1 LSLSLRPNFNKQKG
15 NKTQRRSHDCYL
27 YFVLEAKRR
36 EIRTPNSPPPA
47 FSYSQ
52 GIVVGDF
59 LFIAGQVPKDPVT
72 GDVPVTFVDQ
82 VRRTLD
88 NLAAIAAAA
97 GTSLANAVRVSVYL
111 DDIETVHQLDP
122 VYLEYFVAPYPART
136 TIQAGL
142 RGYLVE
148 IDAIVAT

>member
-1 LSLSLRPNFNKQKG
+1 MLN
-15 NKTQRRSHDCYL
+15 
-27 YFVLEAKRR
+27 AKRR
-36 EIRTPNSPPPA
+36 EIRTPNSPLPA

-52 GIVVGDF
+52 GIIVGDF

-72 GDVPVTFVDQ
+72 GDVPVTFVEQ

-97 GTSLANAVRVSVYL
+97 GTSLANAVRVNVYL

-122 VYLEYFVAPYPART
+122 VYLEYFVVPYPART

>member
-1 LSLSLRPNFNKQKG
+1 M
-15 NKTQRRSHDCYL
+15 
-27 YFVLEAKRR
+27 LEAKRR
-36 EIRTPNSPPPA
+36 EIRTLNSPPPA

-52 GIVVGDF
+52 GIVVEDF
-59 LFIAGQVPKDPVT
+59 LFIAGLVPKDPVT
-72 GDVPVTFVDQ
+72 GDVPVTFVEQ

-97 GTSLANAVRVSVYL
+97 GTSLANAVRVNVYL
-111 DDIETVHQLDP
+111 DEIGTVHQLDP

-136 TIQAGL
+136 TIQARL

>member
-1 LSLSLRPNFNKQKG
+1 M
-15 NKTQRRSHDCYL
+15 
-27 YFVLEAKRR
+27 
-36 EIRTPNSPPPA
+36 PA

-52 GIVVGDF
+52 GIIVGDF
-59 LFIAGQVPKDPVT
+59 LFIAGQVPT
-72 GDVPVTFVDQ
+72 GDVPVTFVEQ

-97 GTSLANAVRVSVYL
+97 GTSLANAVRVNVYL

-122 VYLEYFVAPYPART
+122 VYLEYFVVPYPART